1 MSYRLLHQ
9 YEKAIEM
16 YKRCKKYEPNYVHA
30 YVGLAV
36 NYSLLEQEKEAKTAV
51 RQLLDLFPE
60 YSIKY
65 IEKNSPYK
73 EQDQLDLVIKAY
85 RKAGLPEQQE

>member
-1 MSYRLLHQ
+1 MLDQ

-16 YKRCKKYEPNYVHA
+16 LNKSIKRKPNYWWA

-60 YSIKY
+60 FSIEY
-65 IEKNSPYK
+65 FEKTSLYK
-73 EQDQLDLVIKAY
+73 EQDQLDLVIKAL
-85 RKAGLPEQQE
+85 RKAGVPEG